1 MGRLGK
7 ATCTV
12 NSARKEIN
20 VPLHKRR
27 KEFYCPNIY
36 TVLTTKRPI
45 NNNRTCSTDCQ
56 LAGWSCS
63 KIFYRKW
70 KRQIL
75 SPFYPGVAF
84 VEVLLQQL
92 QPMLTTPR
100 HKRWLQQ
107 RSSSIFSQDFIALYF
122 YSYSQAIYNSLK
134 QQKIP
139 KPSPLVT

>member
-1 MGRLGK
+1 M
-7 ATCTV
+7 
-12 NSARKEIN
+12 N

-27 KEFYCPNIY
+27 KVLYCPNIY
-36 TVLTTKRPI
+36 TVVTTKRPI

-100 HKRWLQQ
+100 HKRWLQSRDPVAYSHRILLPQ
-107 RSSSIFSQDFIALYF
+107 TSILIARLYIIALNSKRYP
-122 YSYSQAIYNSLK
+122 SQAPQSLN
-134 QQKIP
+134 QNQGRMFSAQLANI
-139 KPSPLVT
+139 